1 MIQKPIIIL
10 GAGGHAKVLIDTLQR
25 QSANILGVT
34 DPDPELHGKDV
45 MGISIIG
52 DDNSILQYGVNDIV
66 LVNGLGKVNCS
77 NKRMQIY
84 HTFKERGY
92 IFARVIH
99 PSAVI
104 SSGAYLAEG
113 VHVMAG
119 AIIQTLVTIGVN
131 TIINTGVSL
140 DHECII
146 GDHVHIAPGA
156 TISGGVEIGDNVL
169 IGAGATIIQGIH
181 VGASSVVGAGAVVT
195 KDVREGVTVMG
206 IPARVVKTSST
217 V

>member
-1 MIQKPIIIL
+1 MQKPIIIL
-10 GAGGHAKVLIDTLQR
+10 GAGGHAKVLIDALQY

-45 MGISIIG
+45 MGIPIIG
-52 DDNSILQYGVNDIV
+52 DDNSILQYGVNDIM
-66 LVNGLGKVNCS
+66 LVNGMGKVNCS

-84 HTFKERGY
+84 QTFKERGY
-92 IFARVIH
+92 IFAKVIH

-104 SSGAYLAEG
+104 STGVYLAEG
-113 VHVMAG
+113 VHIMAG
-119 AIIQTLVTIGVN
+119 AIIQTLATIGVN
-131 TIINTGVSL
+131 TIINTRASI

-206 IPARVVKTSST
+206 IPARVVSA
-217 V
+217 

>member
-45 MGISIIG
+45 LGIPIIG
-52 DDNSILQYGVNDIV
+52 DDNSILQYGVNDIL
-66 LVNGLGKVNCS
+66 LVNGLGKVNHS

-84 HTFKERGY
+84 DTFKERGY
-92 IFARVIH
+92 IFIGVIH

-119 AIIQTLVTIGVN
+119 AIIQTLATVGVN
-131 TIINTGVSL
+131 TIINTRASI
-140 DHECII
+140 DHECIV
-146 GDHVHIAPGA
+146 GNHCHVAPGV

-169 IGAGATIIQGIH
+169 IGAGATIIQGVKLGIH
-181 VGASSVVGAGAVVT
+181 CVVAAGAVVIR
-195 KDVREGVTVMG
+195 DVPDGVTVMG
-206 IPARVVKTSST
+206 IPAKVVK
-217 V
+217 

>member
-45 MGISIIG
+45 LGIPIIG
-52 DDNSILQYGVNDIV
+52 NDSSILQYRVNDIL
-66 LVNGLGKVNCS
+66 LVNGLGRINRS
-77 NKRMQIY
+77 NRRMQIY
-84 HTFKERGY
+84 DTFKERGY
-92 IFARVIH
+92 IFTRVIH

-104 SSGAYLAEG
+104 SSEAYLAEG

-119 AIIQTLVTIGVN
+119 AIIQTLATIGVN
-131 TIINTGVSL
+131 TIINTRVSV

-146 GDHVHIAPGA
+146 GNHCHIAPGC
-156 TISGGVEIGDNVL
+156 TISGAVETGDNVL
-169 IGAGATIIQGIH
+169 IGAGATIIQGVKLGIH
-181 VGASSVVGAGAVVT
+181 CIVAAGAVVIR
-195 KDVREGVTVMG
+195 DVPDGVTVMG
-206 IPARVVKTSST
+206 VPAKVVK
-217 V
+217 

>member
-1 MIQKPIIIL
+1 MQKPIIIL
-10 GAGGHAKVLIDTLQR
+10 GAGGHAKVLIDVLQL
-25 QSANILGVT
+25 QLANIIGIT

-45 MGISIIG
+45 MGIPIIG
-52 DDNSILQYGVNDIV
+52 DDNSILQYGVNDIA

-77 NKRMQIY
+77 NKRMQLY
-84 HTFKERGY
+84 HAFEERGY

-104 SSGAYLAEG
+104 SPGVYLAEG

-119 AIIQTLVTIGVN
+119 SIIQTLATIGVN
-131 TIINTGVSL
+131 SIINTGASL
-140 DHECII
+140 DHECIV
-146 GDHVHIAPGA
+146 GNHVHIAPGA
-156 TISGGVEIGDNVL
+156 TISGGVKIGDNVL

-181 VGASSVVGAGAVVT
+181 VGASSIVGAGAVVT
-195 KDVREGVTVMG
+195 KDVREGVTVIG
-206 IPARVVKTSST
+206 IPARVVKTSSS